1 MPTTCPIHGQVERA
15 EIIKGYEFEKD
26 KYVVIEQEELDK
38 IKLRSEKTIELTK
51 FVPADSVQDVYLDA
65 AYYMAPDGPVAEE
78 PFRIVREALE
88 KTGTAGIGK
97 LTISGRERPVLLR
110 PGERG
115 FTLNTLH
122 AANEVKD
129 AAPYFEEI
137 KVGAAINKEHMQLAT
152 TLIKGKLG
160 EFDPSEFHDTY
171 QDALV
176 ELVKSKIAG
185 QAPVIVQEEEL
196 PATFNFAEA
205 LKQSLRGGRQ
215 AGGQAGRR
223 RQEAPGQER
232 AGRGQEAEKEASL
245 MTRAAGNRSRWNPGS
260 RLAAGPAGVVHGP
273 VRVPQPGGRR
283 EACVARRGR
292 HHRGRDGPHHDAG
305 RRHARLAPH
314 EQRARHPEARRGRTA
329 PHRGKRVRIVSET
342 EFREIIGLASPPRR
356 SASRSPLSSSAR
368 RWGSMPGPAAMG
380 ALRAGPRPRWH
391 VRLHG
396 PGLAPRRHEPGRRG
410 VSPSSSARALT
421 PCARSFRVWTGRWR
435 SST

>member
-1 MPTTCPIHGQVERA
+1 MAPRAYWTGNLKISLVTFGVRLYNAVSEAEKVRLNQLHKGCNSRIKMPTTCPIHGQVERS

-51 FVPADSVQDVYLDA
+51 FVPADSIQDVYLDSS
-65 AYYMAPDGPVAEE
+65 YYMAPDGPVAEE

-97 LTISGRERPVLLR
+97 LTISGRERPILLR
-110 PGERG
+110 PGQKG

-129 AAPYFEEI
+129 AAPYFEEV
-137 KVGAAINKEHMQLAT
+137 KDGATINKEYMQLAT

-205 LKQSLRGGRQ
+205 LKQSLEGVGKP
-215 AGGQAGRR
+215 AA
-223 RQEAPGQER
+223 
-232 AGRGQEAEKEASL
+232 ASKPAAAAKP
-245 MTRAAGNRSRWNPGS
+245 AAGAKKPPAKSEP
-260 RLAAGPAGVVHGP
+260 AAGKK
-273 VRVPQPGGRR
+273 Q
-283 EACVARRGR
+283 
-292 HHRGRDGPHHDAG
+292 
-305 RRHARLAPH
+305 
-314 EQRARHPEARRGRTA
+314 
-329 PHRGKRVRIVSET
+329 KRKQ
-342 EFREIIGLASPPRR
+342 A
-356 SASRSPLSSSAR
+356 
-368 RWGSMPGPAAMG
+368 
-380 ALRAGPRPRWH
+380 
-391 VRLHG
+391 
-396 PGLAPRRHEPGRRG
+396 
-410 VSPSSSARALT
+410 
-421 PCARSFRVWTGRWR
+421 
-435 SST
+435 